1 MQITF
6 NLKFHIFFITTNLI
20 LLLFI
25 SSQVISP
32 TGYSTLNDLL
42 FQIISQIEKAIDS
55 TVSIF
60 HNINNY
66 FKSSKELSQKISE
79 LEKELS
85 ILKTQ
90 NQLLQKIDEE
100 NKMLREQLG
109 LKRKADY
116 KFISADIIG
125 YDFKSEFLKIIRLNK
140 GSNDG
145 IRNKLA
151 VLTPDGIIGIIIST
165 GSNTSKVL
173 LINSTSSAVGVSIP
187 EAKVNAIAYGTGG
200 ALLKIKFIPMSAT
213 LTEGLRVIT
222 SGTDEIFPPGL
233 PVAITTSATT
243 KFGLYQEIMA
253 QPSVNLYNLNNVM
266 ILATENSKTNN

>member
-1 MQITF
+1 
-6 NLKFHIFFITTNLI
+6 
-20 LLLFI
+20 LFI

-42 FQIISQIEKAIDS
+42 FQIISQIEKA
-55 TVSIF
+55 VNSIATLF

-109 LKRKADY
+109 LKKKADY

-165 GSNTSKVL
+165 GSNTSEVL

-200 ALLKIKFIPMSAT
+200 ALLKIKFIPMSAS